1 MTLRRSLFKPME
13 GKDIPISI
21 LEICRQEEMLW
32 IAKERSL
39 EDAFPPCI
47 KNIMQ
52 RAGDEKGKHRAG
64 AILASFLGQAGWSE
78 PEARMLWSHTAS
90 IDEKIF
96 SKWFGKMHCPKCA
109 TIKRQ
114 SKGYPDLGAAELG
127 ICLPDERCTKFE
139 GPVEYACRLQSEED
153 RYKGT
158 LWPIKTYYLIRVFDW
173 SRGREGEI
181 ELSESEYKDLENV
194 LKDPS
199 EKEDK
204 MLVCTGAKVRGR
216 LRPKF
221 SLHDRKGPRRQMLSD
236 IL

>member
-1 MTLRRSLFKPME
+1 MPPRRSLLKPAE
-13 GKDIPISI
+13 GKEVPISI
-21 LEICRQEEMLW
+21 LEISRQEEMLW
-32 IAKERSL
+32 IAKEKAL

-52 RAGDEKGKHRAG
+52 RAGDELGKHRAG

-78 PEARMLWSHTAS
+78 PEAGMLWSRMTG

-127 ICLPDERCTKFE
+127 ICLPDELCTKFE

-153 RYKGT
+153 RYRGT
-158 LWPIKTYYLIRVFDW
+158 LWPIKTYYIIGVFDW
-173 SRGREGEI
+173 SRGREGEV
-181 ELSESEYKDLENV
+181 ELSESEYKDLEDV
-194 LKDPS
+194 LKDLS
-199 EKEDK
+199 GKEDK
-204 MLVCTGAKVRGR
+204 MLVCTGARVRGR